1 VIIKRDRTSRKCSC
15 YWLDSLEPTTK
26 EPFAPGALYE
36 FESKQAAGIGDDGE
50 VIVEQAPVSFGRE
63 TLVTNAGDHGFFFG
77 WRSDPFFFDVNGNF
91 NHMQLI
97 GEDFFKDKTM
107 HANRNVT
114 DKVGPHRDLLWE
126 FPYLEPPHH

>member
-1 VIIKRDRTSRKCSC
+1 M
-15 YWLDSLEPTTK
+15 PATTVFSSVGVAIL
-26 EPFAPGALYE
+26 P
-36 FESKQAAGIGDDGE
+36 
-50 VIVEQAPVSFGRE
+50 
-63 TLVTNAGDHGFFFG
+63 
-77 WRSDPFFFDVNGNF
+77 FFDVNGNF